1 MTGMPPPG
9 KKGSTLTNKEKRQ
22 TNWRSKIMQKTL
34 KTIAFAAL
42 ALPAS
47 LGAAHAEDW
56 SDVLATAK
64 GQTVYFNAWGGAEN
78 INAYIDWAGDTI
90 KERYGVT
97 VEHVKLSDTADA
109 VTRVLAERAAGRKE
123 GGAIDLI
130 WINGENFAAMK
141 REGLLLG
148 KGWAETLPN
157 YKFADIEGKSVL
169 SYDFTVSVDGQES
182 PWGTAQLTF
191 YHDSA
196 QLAEPP
202 KSLDALANWIAANP
216 GRFTYAAPPNFIG
229 STFLKQLTYG
239 LVDDPEILRAPATPE
254 LFEKVTAPV
263 WAWLDKTHPDM
274 WRSGRVFAAD
284 TTQLKNLLAD
294 GETSI
299 AMTFNPGEASSAINE
314 GLLPETVRSF
324 VLDYGSLGNAHFVT
338 IPFNAN
344 AKEGAMVLANFL
356 LSPEAQ
362 AKKQDEKVWGDP
374 TVLSY
379 NKLDADGKAAF
390 DALEKGPA
398 TLGAAELGK
407 AIAEPDSTWTE
418 MLEAEWAKRYASGR

>member
-1 MTGMPPPG
+1 MHNLF
-9 KKGSTLTNKEKRQ
+9 KS
-22 TNWRSKIMQKTL
+22 
-34 KTIAFAAL
+34 IAFAAMV
-42 ALPAS
+42 LPATFT
-47 LGAAHAEDW
+47 AAHAQDW
-56 SDVLATAK
+56 EVLVASAK

-78 INAYIDWAGDTI
+78 INDYIAWAGEEVN
-90 KERYGVT
+90 KRYGVT

-109 VTRVLAERAAGRKE
+109 VTRVLTERAAGRDE

-130 WINGENFAAMK
+130 WINGENFASMK

-169 SYDFTVSVDGQES
+169 SYDFTVPVDGQES

-196 QLAEPP
+196 DLAEPP
-202 KSLDALANWIAANP
+202 KNLEALADWIAQNP

-229 STFLKQLTYG
+229 STFLKQLAFG
-239 LVDDPEILRAPATPE
+239 LVENPEVLRQPATPE
-254 LFEKVTAPV
+254 MFEKVTAPV

-294 GETSI
+294 SEISI
-299 AMTFNPGEASSAINE
+299 AMTFNPGEASSAIIE
-314 GLLPETVRSF
+314 GLLPDTVRSF

-338 IPFNAN
+338 IPYNAN

-362 AKKQDEKVWGDP
+362 ARKQDEKIWGDP
-374 TVLSY
+374 TVLAY
-379 NKLDADGKAAF
+379 ANLDAEGKAAF

-398 TLGAAELGK
+398 TLGADELGK
-407 AIAEPDSTWTE
+407 AISEPDASWTE
-418 MLEAEWAKRYASGR
+418 MLEAEWARRYASGS